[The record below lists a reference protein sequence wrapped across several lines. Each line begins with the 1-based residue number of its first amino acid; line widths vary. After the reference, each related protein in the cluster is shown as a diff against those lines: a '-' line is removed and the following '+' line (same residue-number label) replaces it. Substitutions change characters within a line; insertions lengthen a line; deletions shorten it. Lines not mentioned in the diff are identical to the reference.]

1 MKIEFFGAAGCV
13 TGSCHLIK
21 IRDKKVL
28 LDCGLYQGRDEK
40 ERGNES
46 FNFNPKE
53 IDYVILSHAHIDHS
67 GRIPLLYKKGFKG
80 RVICTEGTKELCS
93 IMLLDSGHIQ
103 EMETEWSNR
112 KKMRLGLQ
120 PDEALYTSKIAELS
134 LYLFDGYPYNQWI
147 ELFDGLKFRFRDA
160 GHLLGS
166 SIIELLI
173 NEDGKETTLV
183 YSGDLGNKG
192 KPIIKDPTI
201 IEKADYLILETT
213 YGDRLHENLDT
224 DLREL
229 VDIIKMT
236 FQRGGNVVIPSFA
249 VGRTQEVVYA
259 LNKYVENNLLKDIN
273 VYVDSPLASES
284 TEVFKKF
291 TKYYDKEASN
301 LLISGDNPLDFEGL
315 HFTNSPEESI
325 QINKIKSGAVI
336 ISASGMCEAGRIKHH
351 LKHNLWRKESSIV
364 FVGYQAEGTLGKR
377 ILEGAKRV
385 KIFGEEIAVNAKIYN
400 LQGLSGHADKN
411 GLFKWVEGMN
421 KRPKAILLV
430 HGDPESQISF
440 KELLDSKKYNS
451 FIMNSGESFTP
462 GQENEQKS
470 ILKENVI
477 NLLHSLND
485 IDNIDKDS
493 LISKIEEVIKDTSI

>member
-13 TGSCHLIK
+13 TGSCHLVK

-485 IDNIDKDS
+485 IDNIDQDS